1 MTQQTP
7 KYYPPD
13 HQVLDHFARSVGND
27 LGGDYAEPEI
37 VRGLADFMQVISE
50 VLANNLNRKHKD
62 EFDNRIE

>member
-1 MTQQTP
+1 MTP
-7 KYYPPD
+7 KYYPPE
-13 HQVLDHFARSVGND
+13 HQVLDHFAQSVGND

-37 VRGLADFMQVISE
+37 VRGLTDFMQVISE